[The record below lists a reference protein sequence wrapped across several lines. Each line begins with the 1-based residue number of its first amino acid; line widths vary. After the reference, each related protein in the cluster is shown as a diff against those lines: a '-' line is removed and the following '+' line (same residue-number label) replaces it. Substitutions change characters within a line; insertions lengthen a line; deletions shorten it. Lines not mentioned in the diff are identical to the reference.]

1 MPPSPPPAPSA
12 SSISAA
18 LAALGASAQ
27 TPTDAE
33 LTAQA
38 AAVGGERVLAAVL
51 ANSLYG
57 AAIGVGM
64 LTEGHMLAHG
74 AGWRRWRWPAVRC

>member
-33 LTAQA
+33 LA